1 MQFIR
6 LEHNLLKLYGCADT
20 RSVWDQVQKSSSDI
34 RLWWHTV
41 CLRSGSEFLFNHTAV
56 MTHGLF
62 EIRFRSPP
70 QLYGYADTRS
80 VWDQFRGP
88 PQPYGCADTR
98 SVWDLFRCPPQPY
111 SCADTWSVWDQVRT
125 VPLNY
130 TSETARVSPPEVRY
144 IYPKFWRSL
153 PRKRIGDYT
162 KKHDRRISMTKT
174 SLLFARPVF
183 DHFSRWHLHHT
194 PANILRLYISANSYP
209 TQFKMW
215 AVIKY
220 VNTCVMFSHYQLV
233 DMDHPAK

>member
-1 MQFIR
+1 MV
-6 LEHNLLKLYGCADT
+6 EDCSNLLWSDPYWLPHVRYRRTYGLQGEGRLVQPYSCST
-20 RSVWDQVQKSSSDI
+20 VIIPCEFGPFLHFSPNGRRSVAGGCSSSV
-34 RLWWHTV
+34 WNVT
-41 CLRSGSEFLFNHTAV
+41 CCSCTAV
-56 MTHGLF
+56 LTHDPF

-70 QLYGYADTRS
+70 QLC
-80 VWDQFRGP
+80 
-88 PQPYGCADTR
+88 GCADTR
-98 SVWDLFRCPPQPY
+98 SI
-111 SCADTWSVWDQVRT
+111 WDQVRT
-125 VPLNY
+125 VLLNY

-162 KKHDRRISMTKT
+162 KRHDRRISMTKT

-194 PANILRLYISANSYP
+194 HANILRLYISANSFP